1 MTTINVIPPVGSIVP
16 FAGSTVPDGWLLCD
30 GSEKS
35 QSTYADLYSAIGTTY
50 NSGYSSTTSGYFR
63 LPDLRGIL
71 LKGAGTTNRSNNSK
85 DALNNYYAGGSLGTY
100 NTDKMQGHYH
110 LPLGEAENQKLV
122 CEDGCTIAITGDTG
136 PSIDYRAFHYD
147 YSRNNSTGGPTAG
160 SNGTPRTGNT
170 TEPQSLSLN
179 FIIKAFNTIEI

>member
-63 LPDLRGIL
+63 LPDLRGIF
-71 LKGAGTTNRSNNSK
+71 LKGAGTTDRSNNSK

-110 LPLGEAENQKLV
+110 TPLGTDLGEKLV
-122 CEDGCTIAITGDTG
+122 CEYCSTRAITGDTG
-136 PSIDYRAFHYD
+136 PTEDYRAFHHQE
-147 YSRNNSTGGPTAG
+147 SLNTTTGNPAAG

-170 TEPQSLSLN
+170 TEPQYLSLN
-179 FIIKAFNTIEI
+179 FIIKAFSTIEI